1 MLAPSWHRCLM
12 VAMRLESLINLERI
26 AARSGVSPFLSTIA
40 SSGTPRVASTVMQ
53 SSAADWV
60 AMASGS

>member
-1 MLAPSWHRCLM
+1 M

-26 AARSGVSPFLSTIA
+26 AARSGVSPFLSTTA